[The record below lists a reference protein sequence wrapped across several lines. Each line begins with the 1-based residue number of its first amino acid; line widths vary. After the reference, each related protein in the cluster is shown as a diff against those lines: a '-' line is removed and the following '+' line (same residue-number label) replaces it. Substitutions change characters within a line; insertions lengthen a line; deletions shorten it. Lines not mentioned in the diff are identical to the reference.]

1 MYTKVAIP
9 IAFRSVVFNL
19 FLTLQISFES
29 FRLESFRIAFLLLL
43 FNLSHEKKV
52 LNSDIDKIVI

>member
-1 MYTKVAIP
+1 MYTKITIP